1 MTFMRGN
8 THGKGRPRAGRSL
21 SDALRIALAEKLPDG
36 RKKVRALA
44 DVLVEK
50 ALAGDIAAIREILDR
65 TEGKASQAPFAAA
78 AQKESIQIVLSPA
91 DQRICFGSD
100 A

>member
-1 MTFMRGN
+1 MTFTRGN

-21 SDALRIALAEKLPDG
+21 SDAIRIALAEKLPDG

-50 ALAGDIAAIREILDR
+50 ALAGDISAIREILDR
-65 TEGKASQAPFAAA
+65 TEGRAPPATVGVADKSQA
-78 AQKESIQIVLSPA
+78 IQIVLSPQDLKLA
-91 DQRICFGSD
+91 
-100 A
+100 